1 MCTTTRNGRLRPVAK
16 SFLESLREFLT
27 PAIWKQADQARRAG
41 RRSVRWA
48 TQPLLLTVLTMTWCC
63 GDSQAERF
71 ETAKGFTAVCLA
83 KRRGPG
89 KSVPGFQKALAK
101 LPITVL
107 RAVAA
112 GVRRRLLSL
121 FDLTSDGWVVLG
133 GDGSTM
139 ECPRVAELEKCLDP
153 PRKQNA
159 APVVWVTAL
168 VHLRTGL
175 LWAWHLGNGHNR
187 ERSHLRALLPT
198 LPAATLIVADAG
210 YNGYELA
217 QQIIAAGASFLIRM
231 SAKDMLYTER
241 PFEKPELRKFSE
253 GDVWCWP
260 LEARNKD
267 LPPLRVRLIR
277 LRGKQRRKDVWL
289 LTNVLDSQRLTI
301 EQAGRYYRWR
311 WENEGLFRT
320 YKRTLAKV
328 KLLSRTLRLVHREA
342 AASLLATQLLLA
354 QGVRGVS
361 AGQNRSTPRPC
372 TPRPCSPRRVLLA
385 MRAVILGRIG
395 VRQRQAYRQRLAKA
409 LREQRQRTSLKV
421 KRVWPRRVNH
431 KAPKPPKFREFTT
444 EEKVLLVQMLN
455 RAA

>member
-1 MCTTTRNGRLRPVAK
+1 MCPTTKHRRLRPLAK
-16 SFLESLREFLT
+16 SFLDSLREFLT
-27 PAIWKQADQARRAG
+27 PAIWKQAEQVRRPG
-41 RRSVRWA
+41 RRPARWA
-48 TQPLLLTVLTMTWCC
+48 TQPLLLTVLVMTWCC

-71 ETAKGFTAVCLA
+71 ETAKGFAAVCLA
-83 KRRGPG
+83 KRRRPG
-89 KSVPGFQKALAK
+89 KSVQGFQKALAK
-101 LPITVL
+101 LPMTVL

-139 ECPRVAELEKCLDP
+139 ECPRVAELEKRLDP
-153 PRKQNA
+153 PRKKNA

-187 ERSHLRALLPT
+187 ERSHLRALLST
-198 LPAATLIVADAG
+198 LPAAALPAAALVVADAG

-253 GDVWCWP
+253 GEVWCWP
-260 LEARNKD
+260 IEARNKD
-267 LPPLRVRLIR
+267 LPPLRVRLIH

-289 LTNVLDSQRLTI
+289 LTNVLDCQRLSI

-320 YKRTLAKV
+320 YKRTLAKL
-328 KLLSRTLRLVHREA
+328 KLLSRTVRLVHREA
-342 AASLLATQLLLA
+342 EASLLATQLLLA
-354 QGVRGVS
+354 QGVRAVS
-361 AGQNRSTPRPC
+361 ASQRRSS
-372 TPRPCSPRRVLLA
+372 PRPCSPRRVLLA
-385 MRAVILGRIG
+385 IRAVILGRIG
-395 VRQRQAYRQRLAKA
+395 VRQRQAFRKRLAQA
-409 LREQRQRTSLKV
+409 LREQRQRTSAKV
-421 KRVWPRRVNH
+421 KRLWPRRVNH
-431 KAPKPPKFREFTT
+431 KRPKPPKFREFTA
-444 EEKVLLVQMLN
+444 EQKVLLEQMLKC
-455 RAA
+455 AA

>member
-1 MCTTTRNGRLRPVAK
+1 MCTTTKNQRLRPVAK
-16 SFLESLREFLT
+16 SFLESIREFLT
-27 PAIWKQADQARRAG
+27 PAIWKQAEQARRPG
-41 RRSVRWA
+41 RQQTRWK
-48 TQPLLLTVLTMTWCC
+48 TQPLLLTVLVMTWCC

-89 KSVPGFQKALAK
+89 KSVQGFQKALAK
-101 LPITVL
+101 LPMTVL
-107 RAVAA
+107 RVVAA

-121 FDLTSDGWVVLG
+121 FDLSSDGWVVLG

-139 ECPRVAELEKCLDP
+139 ECPRVAELEKRLDP
-153 PRKQNA
+153 PRKKNA

-175 LWAWHLGNGHNR
+175 LWAWHLGGGHNR

-198 LPAATLIVADAG
+198 LPAAALVVADAG

-217 QQIIAAGASFLIRM
+217 QQIIGAGASFLIRM

-241 PFEKPELRKFSE
+241 PLEKPDLRKFTE
-253 GDVWCWP
+253 GEVWCWP
-260 LEARNKD
+260 IEARNQD

-277 LRGKQRRKDVWL
+277 LHGKQRRKDVWL
-289 LTNVLDSQRLTI
+289 LTNVLDCQRLSI

-328 KLLSRTLRLVHREA
+328 KLLSRTVRLVHREA
-342 AASLLATQLLLA
+342 EASLLAAQLLLA
-354 QGVRGVS
+354 QGVRAVS
-361 AGQNRSTPRPC
+361 ARHPRRS
-372 TPRPCSPRRVLLA
+372 PRPCSPRRVLLA
-385 MRAVILGRIG
+385 IRAVILGRIG

-409 LREQRQRTSLKV
+409 LREQRQRTSSKV

-431 KAPKPPKFREFTT
+431 KPPKPPKFREFTA
-444 EEKVLLVQMLN
+444 EQKVLLDQILK